1 MILND
6 LIQDEKIK
14 CMLLHFFCQMTV
26 MEDILLNPVHL
37 LILICETGLHFSLI
51 IVIYSQANP
60 LNFHFDKECHDR
72 SGSHF
77 LPLTLG
83 FDSSANSLNIYVG
96 RWS

>member
-1 MILND
+1 
-6 LIQDEKIK
+6 
-14 CMLLHFFCQMTV
+14 MTV

-37 LILICETGLHFSLI
+37 LIHFSLI